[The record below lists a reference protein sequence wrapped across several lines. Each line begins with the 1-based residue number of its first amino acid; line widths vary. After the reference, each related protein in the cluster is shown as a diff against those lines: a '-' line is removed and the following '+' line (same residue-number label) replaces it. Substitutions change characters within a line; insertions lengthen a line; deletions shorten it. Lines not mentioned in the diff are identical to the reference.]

1 LLYKIVAMT
10 EESIMV
16 LDDTKESMNAALTH
30 LEREFQKIRA
40 GKASPSMLEGIKIN
54 YYGAMT
60 PIEQT
65 ANINTPDP
73 RQIIVQPWDK
83 SILQELEKAIMAAN
97 LGFNPKNEGEVL
109 RIIVPPLTEER
120 RKDLVKQARNES
132 EQAKISIRNIRRS
145 ANDMAKSLEKDGLP
159 EDEVKKLQ
167 EKIQEMTDEYI
178 KKIDEFLEKKEKD
191 IMTV

>member
-1 LLYKIVAMT
+1 MT
-10 EESIMV
+10 EEAQMI
-16 LDDTKESMNAALTH
+16 LDDAKENMEATISH

-40 GKASPSMLEGIKIN
+40 GKASPSMLEGIKLD
-54 YYGAMT
+54 YYGTLT

-83 SILQELEKAIMAAN
+83 SILPELEKAIQAAN

-109 RIIVPPLTEER
+109 RISVPPLTEER
-120 RKDLVKQARNES
+120 RKELVKQSKTEG
-132 EQAKISIRNIRRS
+132 EQAKISIRNVRRN
-145 ANDMAKSLEKDGLP
+145 ANDMAKSLEKEGTP
-159 EDEVKKLQ
+159 EDEVKRLQ
-167 EKIQEMTDEYI
+167 EKIQELTDDFI
-178 KKIDEFLEKKEKD
+178 KIVDEHMEKKESD

>member
-1 LLYKIVAMT
+1 MT